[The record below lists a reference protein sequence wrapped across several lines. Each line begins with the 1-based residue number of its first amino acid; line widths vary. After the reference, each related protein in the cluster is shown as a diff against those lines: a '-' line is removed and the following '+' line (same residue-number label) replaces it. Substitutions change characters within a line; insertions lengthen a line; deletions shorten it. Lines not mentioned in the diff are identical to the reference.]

1 MNKNPVS
8 RLELKFW
15 NFAID
20 VLSLPVITRSNEK
33 RFQRSTLSSTVV
45 SLAILVGMSGVAG
58 LFAGYAFYY
67 LAFVGR

>member
-20 VLSLPVITRSNEK
+20 VLSMPVIARSNEK
-33 RFQRSTLSSTVV
+33 RFRRSTFSSAMV

-58 LFAGYAFYY
+58 LFAGYALYY
-67 LAFVGR
+67 LAFVWR

>member
-20 VLSLPVITRSNEK
+20 VLSMPVIARSDGK
-33 RFQRSTLSSTVV
+33 RYRQPAFSSDVV

-67 LAFVGR
+67 LAFVWR

>member
-1 MNKNPVS
+1 MNKNAVS

-20 VLSLPVITRSNEK
+20 VLSMPVIARSNEK
-33 RFQRSTLSSTVV
+33 RHQRSTFSSAVV

-67 LAFVGR
+67 LAFVWR